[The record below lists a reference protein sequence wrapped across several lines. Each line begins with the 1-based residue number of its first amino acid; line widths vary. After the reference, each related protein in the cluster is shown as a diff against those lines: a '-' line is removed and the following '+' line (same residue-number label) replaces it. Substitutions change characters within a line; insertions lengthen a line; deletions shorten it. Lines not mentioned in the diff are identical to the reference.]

1 MLNRMKWKP
10 LLKVSKYKYPGWD
23 LINSRM
29 VKLTYHTFL
38 IPLIHVLSLSVA
50 KGNFQDDMKI
60 AKVILV
66 YQSGDTTSISNYFPI
81 LNLSVF

>member
-1 MLNRMKWKP
+1 
-10 LLKVSKYKYPGWD
+10 
-23 LINSRM
+23 M

-66 YQSGDTTSISNYFPI
+66 YQSGDTTSISSYFPI